1 MVLLPYRRFKMIKN
15 PLDREFY
22 KTQLTYQIE
31 QKFLEDSLFSEL
43 MFDSIDEQ
51 FTQELAQKQLKF
63 VELYFD

>member
-1 MVLLPYRRFKMIKN
+1 MVNPYYRRFNMTKN

-31 QKFLEDSLFSEL
+31 QKFLEDSLFSEIL
-43 MFDSIDEQ
+43 FDSIDEQ

>member
-1 MVLLPYRRFKMIKN
+1 MIKN

-22 KTQLTYQIE
+22 KVQLTHQIE
-31 QKFLEDSLFSEL
+31 QNFLENSLFTESL
-43 MFDSIDEQ
+43 FDPVDEQ

>member
-1 MVLLPYRRFKMIKN
+1 MTKN

-31 QKFLEDSLFSEL
+31 QKFLEDSLFSEIL
-43 MFDSIDEQ
+43 FDSIDEQ

>member
-1 MVLLPYRRFKMIKN
+1 MIKN

-22 KTQLTYQIE
+22 KTQLTFEIE
-31 QKFLEDSLFSEL
+31 QNFLENSLFSEIL
-43 MFDSIDEQ
+43 YESLDEQ

>member
-1 MVLLPYRRFKMIKN
+1 MIKN

-31 QKFLEDSLFSEL
+31 QKFLENSLFSEIL
-43 MFDSIDEQ
+43 FDSIDEQ

>member
-1 MVLLPYRRFKMIKN
+1 MIQN

-22 KTQLTYQIE
+22 KVHLTYQIE
-31 QKFLEDSLFSEL
+31 QKFLEDSLFSEML
-43 MFDSIDEQ
+43 FDPVDEQ

>member
-1 MVLLPYRRFKMIKN
+1 MIKN

-31 QKFLEDSLFSEL
+31 QKFLEDSLFSATL
-43 MFDSIDEQ
+43 LPTIDEQ
-51 FTQELAQKQLKF
+51 FTQELAQKQLQF